1 MTQCE
6 KILRYME
13 KFGRITQR
21 DAVHLGCYRLS
32 ARIKDLR
39 DEGYII
45 NTEYRQVVNADGSR
59 SNIGVYS
66 LGRKS

>member
-13 KFGRITQR
+13 KFGSITQR

-39 DEGYII
+39 DDGVDIK
-45 NTEYRQVVNADGSR
+45 TEFRTVVNKDGSK

-66 LGRKS
+66 IGR